1 MGRVAFH
8 ACRSDRVRHRDTA
21 HCTYKLRPS
30 QELEEGEPEAD
41 QENPIKMIASK
52 IAGNLVRLGR
62 GLRDAAQDVLVNIGF
77 QIHALL

>member
-1 MGRVAFH
+1 MSSF
-8 ACRSDRVRHRDTA
+8 T
-21 HCTYKLRPS
+21 LL
-30 QELEEGEPEAD
+30 QELEEGKVEAE
-41 QENPIKMIASK
+41 QENPIKQIASK

>member
-1 MGRVAFH
+1 MLH
-8 ACRSDRVRHRDTA
+8 N
-21 HCTYKLRPS
+21 S
-30 QELEEGEPEAD
+30 QELEEGEVEAE

-77 QIHALL
+77 QIHALLCGPGLTTCGPCSLLHVHGIPHV